1 MIDLR
6 ALRENPAAAR
16 ASQRARGADE
26 SLVDAIIAADE
37 RRRASLQ
44 AHEDRR
50 AEQKSV
56 SRSIG
61 KASPEERESILAQ
74 ARELADDVKRLAA
87 EAEAAEAELDQL
99 VMKLDNIIEE
109 GAPSGG
115 EDDFVLLREVGP
127 ARRDFEA

>member
-74 ARELADDVKRLAA
+74 AR
-87 EAEAAEAELDQL
+87 
-99 VMKLDNIIEE
+99 
-109 GAPSGG
+109 
-115 EDDFVLLREVGP
+115 
-127 ARRDFEA
+127 